1 MQLHKYL
8 RISLFWRT
16 FISLVLLQLVSLLI
30 GMVAYSNIN
39 PNWDFIALN
48 RADWLFWFA
57 IAVSPAM
64 LGALAIS
71 SVINK
76 PLEQLSKAT
85 NRVKAGDFSGIRLDG
100 RGKINE
106 IQNVYRG
113 FNQMADQLSKIETNR
128 TVMLAGIS
136 HDIRTPLARLR
147 LETELSIAD
156 IDARNGM
163 ASDIEQINNIIGK
176 FLDYARPNFVNFDM
190 VNLAAIVAKA
200 SAAALSKSSELD
212 DLYIDQQVPE
222 DIQVLAD
229 PIELQR
235 VLANLIENARR
246 YGKAEVEMSE
256 YSDMMV
262 RQQHQQQQQTYR
274 PELTDNDWSP
284 TLIFE
289 SGVEMT
295 HVKITAKKDQDWI
308 LLGIRDHGEG
318 VPPNVLHEL
327 TTPFFRANN
336 ARSDVTG
343 SGLGL
348 AIVAKTVQSMGGELK
363 FSNIDSRTES
373 KLSQTAG
380 ILKPYSGFLV
390 EIRLKSASSL

>member
-1 MQLHKYL
+1 MQLRNLLQINLY
-8 RISLFWRT
+8 WRT
-16 FISLVLLQLVSLLI
+16 FLFLAVLQLLSSFTW
-30 GMVAYSNIN
+30 MVIYSNIN
-39 PNWDFIALN
+39 QNSNSNIFLDN
-48 RADWLFWFA
+48 DWVYW
-57 IAVSPAM
+57 IAVAIVPSL
-64 LGALAIS
+64 LGAAVIANL
-71 SVINK
+71 INK
-76 PLEQLSKAT
+76 PLELLSKAA
-85 NRVKAGDFSGIRLDG
+85 NRVRIGDFSTFRLDETVP
-100 RGKINE
+100 IAE
-106 IQNVYRG
+106 IQNVYHG

-147 LETELSIAD
+147 LESELSVNDA
-156 IDARNGM
+156 DARHGM

-176 FLDYARPNFVNFDM
+176 FLDYARPNFVNFDT

-200 SAAALSKSSELD
+200 SAAALSNSNEVD

-246 YGKAEVEMSE
+246 YGKAEVEMSD
-256 YSDMMV
+256 YSDMMA
-262 RQQHQQQQQTYR
+262 QQQTHQT
-274 PELTDNDWSP
+274 EQLDNDWSP

-295 HVKITAKKDQDWI
+295 HINITARKEQDWI
-308 LLGIRDHGEG
+308 VLGVRDHGEG
-318 VPPNVLHEL
+318 VPPHVLHEL

-373 KLSQTAG
+373 KLSQSSG

>member
-1 MQLHKYL
+1 MQLRNLLQINLY
-8 RISLFWRT
+8 WRT
-16 FISLVLLQLVSLLI
+16 FLFLVILQLLSSFTW
-30 GMVAYSNIN
+30 MVIYSNIN
-39 PNWDFIALN
+39 QNTNSSIFQN
-48 RADWLFWFA
+48 SDWVYW
-57 IAVSPAM
+57 IAVAIVPSL
-64 LGALAIS
+64 LGAAVIANL
-71 SVINK
+71 INK
-76 PLEQLSKAT
+76 PLELLSKAA
-85 NRVKAGDFSGIRLDG
+85 NRVRIGDFTTFRLDESVP
-100 RGKINE
+100 IAE

-113 FNQMADQLSKIETNR
+113 FNQKSDQLSKIETNR

-147 LETELSIAD
+147 LESELSVND
-156 IDARNGM
+156 VDARKDM
-163 ASDIEQINNIIGK
+163 ASDIEQINSIIGK
-176 FLDYARPNFVNFDM
+176 FLDYARPNFVNFDTI
-190 VNLAAIVAKA
+190 NLSDIVAKA
-200 SAAALSKSSELD
+200 SAAALSNSNELD

-256 YSDMMV
+256 YSDMMT
-262 RQQHQQQQQTYR
+262 QQTHQ
-274 PELTDNDWSP
+274 PKKTETDWSP

-289 SGVEMT
+289 SGVEMA
-295 HVKITAKKDQDWI
+295 HINITARKEQDWI
-308 LLGIRDHGEG
+308 VLGVRDHGEG
-318 VPPNVLHEL
+318 VPPHVLHEL

-373 KLSQTAG
+373 RLSQSSG

-390 EIRLKSASSL
+390 EIRLKSASGL